1 MLLKLPDFFNPA
13 KVCELKPTSTDI
25 DDSFLYSI
33 DTRRFES

>member
-25 DDSFLYSI
+25 DDTLSLLNRY
-33 DTRRFES
+33 